1 VKSEEE
7 DRELRSSVPGTGW
20 PLLEGLQGSV
30 RRNIL
35 KELVDPTHSQQ
46 GKGFTQSPDFKELNT
61 VATW

>member
-1 VKSEEE
+1 
-7 DRELRSSVPGTGW
+7 VPGTGW